1 MHSWFVFCKLYL
13 KYFNLHFTLV
23 WFYRLYKTFGFLS
36 LPSSWVQNMIKW
48 RLFVESKV
56 GHLDDRFI
64 LFSSWSAFILTNHW
78 IKPSSI
84 RMTPNNAMIFL
95 QPLSNHHTF
104 IKSYIQKKSYYIY
117 IHHFNLLNFCV
128 CIFNN
133 VQSTSH

>member
-84 RMTPNNAMIFL
+84 RMTPNNAMIDLYNKTYFL
-95 QPLSNHHTF
+95 FFTTTF
-104 IKSYIQKKSYYIY
+104 KSSYIHKIIHTKKIILHLHSS
-117 IHHFNLLNFCV
+117 F
-128 CIFNN
+128 
-133 VQSTSH
+133 